1 MQKKRQK
8 DEGVDEIV
16 KSQGEWQA
24 TIDAVGDYLFVI
36 GRDGMIRRSNLSFA
50 RRFGRHPRE
59 IIGMNVHDLIDFDLP
74 VAQCCADGRKD
85 GDGGEVLR
93 RELKIGSGTYVLSVF
108 TAQYG
113 DDPVCVCVMKDIS
126 EILDLK
132 SKLFHS
138 YRITSLGR
146 LVSGVAHEIN
156 NPLTGVIGFTEML
169 LGRSPDPAIRGDV
182 EKIHRYAMRCKK
194 VIEDLMGFA
203 RQQPP
208 QKRLWNINEL
218 ISQTLELRA
227 YWLRKNSVE
236 VVRSFANIPPMMLDR
251 QQIQLVFLNV
261 LVNAEQAIEAGG
273 RKGRIGVGT
282 AVAESGDVVLVSIS
296 DNGCGIPEADINR
309 VFDPFFTTKAVSEGS
324 GLGLAISYGIV
335 HEHGGRIWAESREG
349 QGSTIRIELPLR

>member
-1 MQKKRQK
+1 MKKK
-8 DEGVDEIV
+8 KKNGTSADDIV
-16 KSQGEWQA
+16 RSQEQWQA

-36 GRDGMIRRSNLSFA
+36 DRNGTIMRSNLSFA
-50 RRFGRHPRE
+50 RRYGRHPRE
-59 IIGMNVHDLIDFDLP
+59 IIGMNIHDLIDFVLP
-74 VAQCCADGRKD
+74 VTPCCPDGR
-85 GDGGEVLR
+85 GGGEVMR
-93 RELKIGSGTYVLSVF
+93 RELRIGAGTYALSAF
-108 TAQYG
+108 PAQFG
-113 DDPVCVCVMKDIS
+113 DAPVCVYVMKDIS

-138 YRITSLGR
+138 CRITSLGR

-156 NPLTGVIGFTEML
+156 NPLTGVIGFAEML
-169 LGRSPDPAIRGDV
+169 LGRSSDPAVRADV

-194 VIEDLMGFA
+194 VIDDLMSFA

-218 ISQTLELRA
+218 ISRTLDLRA

-251 QQIQLVFLNV
+251 QQIQLVLLNV

-273 RKGRIGVGT
+273 RKGRIGIET
-282 AVAESGDVVLVSIS
+282 AVAGQGQTVVVSIN

-309 VFDPFFTTKAVSEGS
+309 VFDPFFTTKAVSEGT
-324 GLGLAISYGIV
+324 GLGLAISHGIV
-335 HEHGGRIWAESREG
+335 QEHGGRIWAESREG
-349 QGSTIRIELPLR
+349 GGSTFRIELPLS